1 LKQKKEP
8 VGGTGGG
15 KNWFTQDMISI
26 IVGIVVV
33 INSHC
38 GLSFPAAKEPMGRL
52 LISRYSI
59 FQADLKI
66 CFTGKSKILIKSC
79 AFL

>member
-1 LKQKKEP
+1 VAFEVAK
-8 VGGTGGG
+8 TGLPGYDLHYYR
-15 KNWFTQDMISI
+15 NCCCD
-26 IVGIVVV
+26 
-33 INSHC
+33 NSNC